1 VQLLIDGKLAGA
13 VLPFPVIF
21 TGGISPAMWR
31 PQASY
36 GAFNQPT
43 YLIDISPFLGTL
55 TDSQAHAFKLQVVSA
70 EKDQSIMASWF
81 LSGNV
86 QVVLDTS
93 SERTT
98 GALTVHDAP
107 LAGDWSSS
115 GTVKGDVS
123 RDGTL
128 TSEVRA
134 NAPRSIHIEGTIQTG
149 SDASA
154 RTVVWKQDMTYASK
168 LYISGQSGVQVSDW
182 TAWCS
187 LRPLTATGR
196 EQKIEQNSSGTAS
209 STHGGKPFLGSS
221 FSYPLLVN
229 SYGSVACSPAD
240 RRALLTMH
248 AQQRHEQHCRGRP
261 ELRADARDR

>member
-1 VQLLIDGKLAGA
+1 MQLLIDGKLAGA

-31 PQASY
+31 PQASH

-55 TDSQAHAFKLQVVSA
+55 TDGQAHAFKLQVVSA
-70 EKDQSIMASWF
+70 EKDQSIVASWF

-98 GALTVHDAP
+98 GALIVHDAP
-107 LAGDWSSS
+107 LAGDWRSS
-115 GTVKGDVS
+115 GTVQGDVS

-149 SDASA
+149 SDTAP
-154 RTVVWKQDMTYASK
+154 RTVVWKQDMTYANK
-168 LYISGQSGVQVSDW
+168 LYISGQSGVQVSD
-182 TAWCS
+182 
-187 LRPLTATGR
+187 
-196 EQKIEQNSSGTAS
+196 
-209 STHGGKPFLGSS
+209 
-221 FSYPLLVN
+221 
-229 SYGSVACSPAD
+229 
-240 RRALLTMH
+240 
-248 AQQRHEQHCRGRP
+248 
-261 ELRADARDR
+261 